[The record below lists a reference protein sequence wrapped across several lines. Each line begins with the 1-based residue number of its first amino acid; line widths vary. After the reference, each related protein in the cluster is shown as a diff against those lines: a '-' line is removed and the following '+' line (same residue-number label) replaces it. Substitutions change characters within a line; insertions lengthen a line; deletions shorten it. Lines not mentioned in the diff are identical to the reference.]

1 MKSTLLKVAAACLL
15 VAGITS
21 LVGCNGATNDALDI
35 GDQGGK
41 GFVHKTLVANGHTRV
56 YAVFIPM
63 NYDPSKKYPMI
74 VFLHG
79 VGEGGSDA
87 RKNLTVGLAPFVAK
101 QKDYFPFICLFPQS
115 TGDWNENSAA
125 ADDAMAA
132 IDVTCKEYSV
142 DTDRISLTG
151 LSTGGYGTWAIG
163 AKFKDKFAAL
173 VPMGSSKSDFKDAG
187 KLIDMPIRSFHNSGD
202 PFAGSWN
209 DREMVAK
216 IKELGGTAEYTEYS
230 AGGHDCWETAYSD
243 GGLFAWLEEQ
253 HRHGAA
259 AAAMAPTK

>member
-1 MKSTLLKVAAACLL
+1 MKRTLLKMAAACVML
-15 VAGITS
+15 AGALAIT
-21 LVGCNGATNDALDI
+21 GCNGATDDALNL

-63 NYDPSKKYPMI
+63 NYDPSRKYPMI

-79 VGEGGSDA
+79 MGEGGSDA
-87 RKNLTVGLAPFVAK
+87 RANLRVGLAPFVAK
-101 QKDYFPFICLFPQS
+101 QADYFPFICLFPQTNS
-115 TGDWNENSAA
+115 NWDENSEAA
-125 ADDAMAA
+125 SDAIAA
-132 IDVTCKEYSV
+132 IDQTCKDYSV
-142 DTDRISLTG
+142 DVDRISLTG

-163 AKFKDKFAAL
+163 AKYKEKFAAL

-187 KLIDMPIRSFHNSGD
+187 RLIDMPIKSFHNSGD

-209 DREMVAK
+209 DREMVQK
-216 IKELGGTAEYTEYS
+216 IKDLGGNAEYTEYS

-243 GGLFAWLEEQ
+243 GALFAWLQEQ
-253 HRHGAA
+253 RRHGAA
-259 AAAMAPTK
+259 PTAMAK